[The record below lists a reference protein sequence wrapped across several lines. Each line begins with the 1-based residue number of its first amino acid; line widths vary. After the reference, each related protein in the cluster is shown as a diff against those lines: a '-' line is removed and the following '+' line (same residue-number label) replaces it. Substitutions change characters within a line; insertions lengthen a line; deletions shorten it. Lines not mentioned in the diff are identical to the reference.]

1 MSEKIKNKYLY
12 IQTFGCQM
20 NVHDSEQMAALLA
33 GNGYKL
39 TDNIKL
45 ADLIL
50 LNTCSIREKAA
61 HKVYSK
67 LGRISKLKEQNP
79 ELIIGVGGCLAQH
92 LGTKFHKK
100 VGHLDFVFGT
110 HNIHRL
116 PQMVASVRKKRRKIT
131 EIDFHKSLNSIG
143 IFALPQS
150 GAVSAFVT
158 IMQGCNNFCAYCV
171 VPYLRGPEMSRPPDD
186 IIEEIKD
193 LADYGIR
200 EVTLLGQN
208 VNSYG
213 KTLANGLNFAAL
225 IKKIGK
231 ISGIQRIRFTTSHPR
246 DLSNELIRCFVEEEK
261 LCEHIHLPVQSGSN
275 RILALMN
282 RGYTVEEYMK
292 KVDHLRKLNSQISIT
307 SDIIVGFPGETQN
320 DYQETIDMMEKIR
333 FDSTFS
339 FMYSERKGT
348 AAQKLEGKVEESE
361 KARRLEQL
369 QILQDQH
376 TLEKNTALENSRQE
390 LLVEGESRNSEN
402 DLMGRTSSGRIVNFK
417 GELEL
422 IGKLVDV
429 KILKAYLH
437 SLRGKLIKEV
447 GNVN

>member
-1 MSEKIKNKYLY
+1 MKNKYLY

-20 NVHDSEQMAALLA
+20 NVHDSEQMAALLSDS
-33 GNGYKL
+33 GYKL
-39 TDNIKL
+39 TGNIKL

-50 LNTCSIREKAA
+50 LNTCSIREKAE

-79 ELIIGVGGCLAQH
+79 ELIIGVGGCLAQQ

-116 PQMVASVRKKRRKIT
+116 PQLVASVRKKRGKIT
-131 EIDFHKSLNSIG
+131 EVDFHKSLNSIG
-143 IFALPQS
+143 VFAPPQG
-150 GAVSAFVT
+150 GAISAFVT

-171 VPYLRGPEMSRPPDD
+171 VPYLRGPEMSRPPED
-186 IIEEIKD
+186 IIEEIKK
-193 LADYGIR
+193 LADCGVR

-213 KTLANGLNFAAL
+213 KMLGNGLNFTAL

-231 ISGIQRIRFTTSHPR
+231 IPGIKRIRFTTSHPR
-246 DLSNELIRCFVEEEK
+246 DLSDGLINCFAEEEK

-282 RGYTVEEYMK
+282 RGYTVEEYMQ
-292 KVDHLRKLNSQISIT
+292 KVDHLRKLKPLISIT

-333 FDSTFS
+333 FDSIFS
-339 FMYSERKGT
+339 FKYSERKGT
-348 AAQKLEGKVEESE
+348 AAQKLEGKVEECE
-361 KARRLEQL
+361 KLRRLEQL
-369 QILQDQH
+369 QMLQDQH
-376 TLEKNTALENSRQE
+376 TLEKNTALESSKQE
-390 LLVEGESRNSEN
+390 LLVEGRSKNSEN
-402 DLMGRTSSGRIVNFK
+402 DLMGRTSSWKIVNFK

-422 IGKLVDV
+422 IGKLVNV
-429 KILKAYLH
+429 KISKAYLH

>member
-1 MSEKIKNKYLY
+1 MKMKNKYLY

-33 GNGYKL
+33 PVGYKM
-39 TDNIKL
+39 TDNLKL

-79 ELIIGVGGCLAQH
+79 ELIIGVGGCLAQQ

-116 PQMVASVRKKRRKIT
+116 PQLVATIRKKRGKIT
-131 EIDFHKSLNSIG
+131 EVDFHKSLNSIG
-143 IFALPQS
+143 VFAPPQG
-150 GAVSAFVT
+150 GAISAFVT

-171 VPYLRGPEMSRPPDD
+171 VPYLRGPEMSRPPED
-186 IIEEIKD
+186 IIEEIKK
-193 LADYGIR
+193 LADCGIR

-213 KTLANGLNFAAL
+213 KTLGNGLNFASL

-231 ISGIQRIRFTTSHPR
+231 ISGIKRIRFTTSHPR
-246 DLSNELIRCFVEEEK
+246 DLSDVLINCFAEEEK

-333 FDSTFS
+333 FDSVFS
-339 FMYSERKGT
+339 FKYSERKGT
-348 AAQKLEGKVEESE
+348 AAQKLEGKVEECE
-361 KARRLEQL
+361 KLRRLEQL
-369 QILQDQH
+369 QMLQDQH
-376 TLEKNTALENSRQE
+376 TLEKNTALESSKQE
-390 LLVEGESRNSEN
+390 LLVEGKSKNSEN
-402 DLMGRTSSGRIVNFK
+402 DLMGRTSSWRIVNFK

-429 KILKAYLH
+429 KISKAYLH
-437 SLRGKLIKEV
+437 SLRGKRINNE
-447 GNVN
+447 GGW

>member
-1 MSEKIKNKYLY
+1 MKNKYLY

-33 GNGYKL
+33 QCGYKM
-39 TDNIKL
+39 TDNLKL

-61 HKVYSK
+61 HKVYSE
-67 LGRISKLKEQNP
+67 LGRIGKLKEQNP

-92 LGTKFHKK
+92 LGTKFHKR
-100 VGHLDFVFGT
+100 VVHLDLVFGT

-116 PQMVASVRKKRRKIT
+116 PEMIASVKNEREKIT
-131 EIDFHKSLNSIG
+131 NVDFYKSLNSIG
-143 IFALPQS
+143 IYAPPVK
-150 GAVSAFVT
+150 GTVSAFVT

-171 VPYLRGPEMSRPPDD
+171 VPYLRGPEMSRKPED
-186 IIEEIKD
+186 IFAEIEKLVDHGIK
-193 LADYGIR
+193 

-213 KTLANGLNFAAL
+213 KTLGKGLNFTAL

-231 ISGIQRIRFTTSHPR
+231 ISGIERIRFMTSHPR
-246 DLSNELIRCFVEEEK
+246 DLSLELINCFAEEEK

-292 KVDHLRKLNSQISIT
+292 KVDHLRKLSPHISIT
-307 SDIIVGFPGETQN
+307 SDIIVGFPGEAQN

-339 FMYSERKGT
+339 FKYSERKGT
-348 AAQKLEGKVEESE
+348 AAQKLEGKIEECE
-361 KARRLEQL
+361 KSRRLTQV
-369 QILQDQH
+369 QALQDHH
-376 TLEKNTALENSRQE
+376 TLQANLALEGSLQE
-390 LLVEGESRNSEN
+390 LLVEGKSKNSEN
-402 DLMGRTSSGRIVNFK
+402 DLMGRTSSWKIVNFK
-417 GELEL
+417 SESELT
-422 IGKLVDV
+422 GKRVNV
-429 KILKAYLH
+429 KISKAYLH
-437 SLRGKLIKEV
+437 SLRGKIADI
-447 GNVN
+447 